1 MVRCLMTDLRK
12 ITGKIYNAPDIKPF
26 WCKRCKK
33 AVDTIYKDE
42 KGNSYCDNCK
52 EVKIC
57 HR

>member
-1 MVRCLMTDLRK
+1 MTDLRK

-33 AVDTIYKDE
+33 AVYTIYKDE

-52 EVKIC
+52 ERYYETKHI
-57 HR
+57 R